1 MCMNKKRKRK
11 LHQMVDLI
19 LILIH
24 NLIPIQGLMLILVKE
39 ISNKHHMQSTKLHS
53 LKVALEI
60 FTEIQKDLIQSTVI

>member
-19 LILIH
+19 PILIH

-39 ISNKHHMQSTKLHS
+39 ISNKHHMQSIKLHS
-53 LKVALEI
+53 LKVILEI

>member
-1 MCMNKKRKRK
+1 MSMNKRKKRK
-11 LHQMVDLI
+11 LHRIVDLI
-19 LILIH
+19 PILIH

-53 LKVALEI
+53 LKVISEI